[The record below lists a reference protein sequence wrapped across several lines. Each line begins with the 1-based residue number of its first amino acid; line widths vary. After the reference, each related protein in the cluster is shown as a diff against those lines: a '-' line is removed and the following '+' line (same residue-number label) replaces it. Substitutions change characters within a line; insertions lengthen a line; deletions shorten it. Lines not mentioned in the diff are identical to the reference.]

1 MELPLPLELT
11 TEISGDGQTCDKKNQ
26 FGICAKLSCPP
37 DRNGAI
43 CEKRRCVN
51 NDERAA
57 PNVAVISSS
66 VAGVFVLLVILLV
79 GAGFWIR
86 SRRQSRGVPDH
97 KVSVPPLAN
106 SYLFRAPSTMTRL
119 ANVAYN
125 PRPPLLPFNVE
136 DENPYEYETVDFPE
150 PNPQPRLTN
159 TTEQAESGY
168 MIPNPLSKPKLPPP
182 QVLDTY

>member
-1 MELPLPLELT
+1 MLKKIIIVNIFVFSPRNP
-11 TEISGDGQTCDKKNQ
+11 DGQTCDKKNQ

-57 PNVAVISSS
+57 PNVAVISSA

-86 SRRQSRGVPDH
+86 SRRLVTSLVYFMISIPFSDH
-97 KVSVPPLAN
+97 
-106 SYLFRAPSTMTRL
+106 
-119 ANVAYN
+119 
-125 PRPPLLPFNVE
+125 PRFFLL
-136 DENPYEYETVDFPE
+136 
-150 PNPQPRLTN
+150 
-159 TTEQAESGY
+159 
-168 MIPNPLSKPKLPPP
+168 
-182 QVLDTY
+182 

>member
-136 DENPYEYETVDFPE
+136 DENPYEYETVATVD
-150 PNPQPRLTN
+150 QYDRTSGKRL
-159 TTEQAESGY
+159 Y
-168 MIPNPLSKPKLPPP
+168 DSKSFIKTKIASSPSFGHL
-182 QVLDTY
+182 LNDSL

>member
-1 MELPLPLELT
+1 MDPF
-11 TEISGDGQTCDKKNQ
+11 TEVGNV
-26 FGICAKLSCPP
+26 SCLRHDFYSLFRPP
-37 DRNGAI
+37 SFLFI
-43 CEKRRCVN
+43 VKC
-51 NDERAA
+51 
-57 PNVAVISSS
+57 S
-66 VAGVFVLLVILLV
+66 IL
-79 GAGFWIR
+79 
-86 SRRQSRGVPDH
+86 RQSRGVPDH

-159 TTEQAESGY
+159 TT
-168 MIPNPLSKPKLPPP
+168 
-182 QVLDTY
+182 